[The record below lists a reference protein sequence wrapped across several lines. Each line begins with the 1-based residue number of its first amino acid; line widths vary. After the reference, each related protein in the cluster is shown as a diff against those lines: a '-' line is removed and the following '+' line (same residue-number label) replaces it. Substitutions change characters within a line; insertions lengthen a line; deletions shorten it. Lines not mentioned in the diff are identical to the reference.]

1 MADIRTDL
9 VAIDHEVVRRDEG
22 FEDDHP
28 AGVGGPLEQ
37 RVGQLR
43 NVHVHLVGAVD
54 EICAGDQTA
63 QESLHYFYN

>member
-1 MADIRTDL
+1 M
-9 VAIDHEVVRRDEG
+9 VCCDEG

-28 AGVGGPLEQ
+28 AGVGGPFEQ

-54 EICAGDQTA
+54 EI
-63 QESLHYFYN
+63 YRKVIMVYKN